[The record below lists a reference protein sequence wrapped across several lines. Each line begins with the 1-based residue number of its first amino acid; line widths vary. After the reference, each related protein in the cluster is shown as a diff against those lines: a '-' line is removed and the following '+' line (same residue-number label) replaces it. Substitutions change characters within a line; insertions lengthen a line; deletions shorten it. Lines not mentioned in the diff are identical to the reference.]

1 MDKIEIYHY
10 LKRQNIAYEITE
22 HKAVFNMEEAD
33 AVDLPYPEWGAKNL
47 FVRDDKKRNY
57 YLITM
62 KGNKRVDLKAFR
74 RQRGLRAL
82 SFASAEELFDI
93 MKLIPGAVTPLGI
106 LNDAEHRVQVFM
118 DVEFVGNKI
127 GVHPNDNTATVWMQ
141 ADDLMKIIAPDI
153 LFDIKRTKFFNENVK
168 EIYIMPKK
176 FRELMAEGG
185 YDSSDVILRKW
196 KQRNLLDCDPGKNN
210 RKKVINGFSSRV
222 HVVLV
227 EQDGCQSE
235 SEVQK
240 RERKILSRTMGRV
253 PNTAV
258 HDLFS
263 ED

>member
-1 MDKIEIYHY
+1 MEDNDSSEPVFRLLLGEEETKKVIKESALENVGYMLY
-10 LKRQNIAYEITE
+10 
-22 HKAVFNMEEAD
+22 FNMEEAD

-82 SFASAEELFDI
+82 SFAAAEELFDI

-141 ADDLMKIIAPDI
+141 ADDLMKIIQ
-153 LFDIKRTKFFNENVK
+153 KHGNT
-168 EIYIMPKK
+168 
-176 FRELMAEGG
+176 
-185 YDSSDVILRKW
+185 
-196 KQRNLLDCDPGKNN
+196 
-210 RKKVINGFSSRV
+210 
-222 HVVLV
+222 V
-227 EQDGCQSE
+227 EYAC
-235 SEVQK
+235 
-240 RERKILSRTMGRV
+240 I
-253 PNTAV
+253 
-258 HDLFS
+258 
-263 ED
+263 

>member
-57 YLITM
+57 YL
-62 KGNKRVDLKAFR
+62 NNDEREQASRFESSFR

-127 GVHPNDNTATVWMQ
+127 GVHPNDNTATVWIQ
-141 ADDLMKIIAPDI
+141 ADDLMKIIQ
-153 LFDIKRTKFFNENVK
+153 KHGNT
-168 EIYIMPKK
+168 
-176 FRELMAEGG
+176 
-185 YDSSDVILRKW
+185 
-196 KQRNLLDCDPGKNN
+196 
-210 RKKVINGFSSRV
+210 
-222 HVVLV
+222 V
-227 EQDGCQSE
+227 EYAC
-235 SEVQK
+235 
-240 RERKILSRTMGRV
+240 I
-253 PNTAV
+253 
-258 HDLFS
+258 
-263 ED
+263 